1 METKKIN
8 DRFSFVNES
17 KGNRSGFYHRS
28 VLLENGCHLWEE
40 KTQYY
45 NRTWE
50 SYQFQ
55 SSMRNCLYS
64 LIESEKKD
72 VLDSFRSQS
81 GKTRLKQSEKD
92 ELISGSERIKQLT
105 ELLNQL

>member
-28 VLLENGCHLWEE
+28 VLLQNGIQIWEE
-40 KTQYY
+40 KCQYY

-55 SSMRNCLYS
+55 SSMRSCVYS
-64 LIESEKKD
+64 AIENEKKD
-72 VLDSFRSQS
+72 VLYWFKKES
-81 GKTRLKQSEKD
+81 GKTRLKQTEKD
-92 ELISGSERIKQLT
+92 NLFLQSDRIKELT